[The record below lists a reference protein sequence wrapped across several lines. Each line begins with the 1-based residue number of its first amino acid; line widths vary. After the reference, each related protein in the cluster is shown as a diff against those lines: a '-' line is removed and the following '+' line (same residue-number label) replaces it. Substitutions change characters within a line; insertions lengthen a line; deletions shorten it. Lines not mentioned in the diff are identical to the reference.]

1 MTAFAVRL
9 EAPAGGADLLG
20 LWAASA
26 EPVSFAAPG
35 SGPAEA
41 IPVWSVDLAADPAQ
55 AAQTLEA
62 AQRQVAAAEAALG
75 EAAARL
81 ASLAER
87 ESGAV
92 SFAAEALPPAFGA
105 EGERWAP
112 ERAALDD
119 LAALRQA
126 RGEVSFGP
134 EAAQSA
140 AAQAEAERGFAA
152 VVERLVTAL
161 SFYAVVETRLAGRL
175 AARTAIAWSGDAH
188 TVWPAGPAADQL
200 ALHARSLRLT
210 LASRAALTRTFFVA
224 AQGAAKLAAALAL
237 PGVGALAALP
247 IAWKFINQV
256 LAAARPANA

>member
-26 EPVSFAAPG
+26 AEPVSFAVPGRAPA
-35 SGPAEA
+35 AEA
-41 IPVWSVDLAADPAQ
+41 PVWSVDLAADPVQ
-55 AAQTLEA
+55 AAQALEA

-81 ASLAER
+81 AALAER

-92 SFAAEALPPAFGA
+92 SFAAEALP
-105 EGERWAP
+105 AP
-112 ERAALDD
+112 ERTALDD

-134 EAAQSA
+134 PDAQSA

-152 VVERLVTAL
+152 VLERLVTAV

-188 TVWPAGPAADQL
+188 TVWQAGPAAGQQ
-200 ALHARSLRLT
+200 ALHARSLRLA

-224 AQGAAKLAAALAL
+224 AQGAAKLAAALAV

-256 LAAARPANA
+256 LAAARPADAHP